1 VARPVLNGEKDIV
14 IGVRDET
21 SDKVLVRI
29 PGKKLLKFIAQLVV
43 QSPIPDLNSGLRC
56 FKKSIIKQYLH
67 LLPDGFS
74 ASTTSTL
81 LMMKRRYRLG
91 YESIIT
97 KERIGTSSVK
107 ILRDGWSILQ
117 LIFRILILFEAFN
130 FFTTLALIQIVTASI
145 YGFYTA
151 IVNKMGFPI
160 LAATIFISGI
170 LTFFMGLICD
180 QIVSLRKERFEK

>member
-1 VARPVLNGEKDIV
+1 
-14 IGVRDET
+14 
-21 SDKVLVRI
+21 
-29 PGKKLLKFIAQLVV
+29 
-43 QSPIPDLNSGLRC
+43 LNSGLRC